1 MGASRLQG
9 FAVGC
14 ILSDFAPDQPGVTM
28 RIAIIVVAGAALTLS
43 AAAPARACYE
53 EGFSRPL
60 AEGVVA
66 AAASTELSARKHHKA
81 KHKVLRKHK
90 KKKEKVE
97 YMRAVPAK

>member
-1 MGASRLQG
+1 
-9 FAVGC
+9 
-14 ILSDFAPDQPGVTM
+14 M
-28 RIAIIVVAGAALTLS
+28 RIAIVVLAGAALTLA
-43 AAAPARACYE
+43 AAAPAKACYE

-66 AAASTELSARKHHKA
+66 AAASAELSARKHHKA

-90 KKKEKVE
+90 KKKKEKVE

>member
-1 MGASRLQG
+1 
-9 FAVGC
+9 
-14 ILSDFAPDQPGVTM
+14 M
-28 RIAIIVVAGAALTLS
+28 RIAIVVLAGAALTLS
-43 AAAPARACYE
+43 AAPARACYE

-81 KHKVLRKHK
+81 KHKVLRKHT